1 MDRRATPK
9 GSSQKKTI
17 IVTQNGLSGGLILLQ
32 SII

>member
-9 GSSQKKTI
+9 GSSRKTI
-17 IVTQNGLSGGLILLQ
+17 IVTQNGPSGGLILLQ